1 MNPAARAAALCC
13 AFAALLLVLPPA
25 KAQRAR
31 IPTRTADPYQGAIVI
46 SADGE
51 VLFEDKADAP
61 GYPASMV
68 KMMNLL
74 LILEG
79 VDRGAWKLT
88 DPVVVTAEA
97 AGMGGSQV
105 FLKEGELFPVEEL
118 LYAMMIQS
126 ANDAAAALALKV
138 AGTRDGFV
146 ELMNRRAAELGMRK
160 TRFHSV
166 HGLPPTEGQ
175 EPDVTTA
182 RDMARLCMALLRRPD
197 VLKYTSVIKRPFRPD
212 APEPFIME
220 THNRLL
226 KTFEGCDG
234 LKTGYFKLGG
244 YSMAVTAQRGG
255 ARAVAILLGSLDRET
270 RDAKARELLS
280 QGLAELARRPTPPPP
295 SPPPAVLPPVDE
307 PPPPPADSPRPASR
321 AWKWSLLILLVIAGA
336 GLAAWVKRPRYGR

>member
-1 MNPAARAAALCC
+1 MKSARCLASLFGAAIILFMCRPTAE
-13 AFAALLLVLPPA
+13 
-25 KAQRAR
+25 AQRAQ
-31 IPTRTADPYQGAIVI
+31 IQARTGDPYQGAILL

-79 VDRGAWKLT
+79 VDRGAWKLQ
-88 DPVVVTAEA
+88 DPVVITAES

-105 FLKEGELFPVEEL
+105 FLKEGEMFPIEEL

-126 ANDAAAALALKV
+126 ANDAAVALALKV
-138 AGTRDGFV
+138 AGTKEGFV
-146 ELMNRRAAELGMRK
+146 DLMNRRAAELGMRS

-166 HGLPPTEGQ
+166 HGLPPAEGQ

-182 RDMARLCMALLRRPD
+182 RDMARLCLALLRRTDALP
-197 VLKYTSVIKRPFRPD
+197 YTSTVKRPFRPE

-244 YSMAVTAQRGG
+244 YSMAVTVRRGD
-255 ARAVAILLGSLDRET
+255 ARVIAVILGSLNREV

-280 QGLAELARRPTPPPP
+280 QGLAELARRP
-295 SPPPAVLPPVDE
+295 
-307 PPPPPADSPRPASR
+307 PPPPPRPAVTAAVEQVSAPQEEESSAPSGR
-321 AWKWSLLILLVIAGA
+321 AWKWGLA
-336 GLAAWVKRPRYGR
+336 GLAVLAVVVLAIWSRRPRFNR

>member
-1 MNPAARAAALCC
+1 MKPAARAVPLFA
-13 AFAALLLVLPPA
+13 AALLIALSSA
-25 KAQRAR
+25 QAQRAK
-31 IPTRTADPYQGAIVI
+31 IPALAADPYQGAILVG
-46 SADGE
+46 ADGE

-105 FLKEGELFPVEEL
+105 FLKEGELFPIEEL

-126 ANDAAAALALKV
+126 ANDAAAALAIKV

-146 ELMNRRAAELGMRK
+146 EMMNRRAAELGMRK

-166 HGLPPTEGQ
+166 HGLPPAEGQ
-175 EPDVTTA
+175 EPDITTA
-182 RDMARLCMALLRRPD
+182 RDMARLCLALLRRPD
-197 VLKYTSVIKRPFRPD
+197 ALKYTSVIKRPFRPD

-244 YSMAVTAQRGG
+244 YSMAVTAQREGV
-255 ARAVAILLGSLDRET
+255 RAAAIILGSLNREA
-270 RDAKARELLS
+270 RDARARELLS
-280 QGLAELARRPTPPPP
+280 QGLADLARRP
-295 SPPPAVLPPVDE
+295 
-307 PPPPPADSPRPASR
+307 PPPPPLVAPAAVEQAIPPGEAPSAAPAGR
-321 AWKWSLLILLVIAGA
+321 AWKWVLA
-336 GLAAWVKRPRYGR
+336 GLAGLAVVALAIWSRRPRFNR